1 MAHHRSAASLP
12 RFSEFTK
19 SKFTL
24 AARISSAQAA
34 DSPERKE
41 HLSNMSSTFAVT
53 QLATCVSPI
62 HDRCYALS
70 IQLRVFLLHPQHCCV
85 SSLQVSLNV
94 DVISFGLY
102 LQAKLREMA
111 RECVF
116 IFTLRSICLCR
127 AIKMRYGPEY
137 LSEAFWLAGMLIANL
152 RTG

>member
-24 AARISSAQAA
+24 AARISSAQAD

-70 IQLRVFLLHPQHCCV
+70 IQLRVFHLRRHCCV
-85 SSLQVSLNV
+85 SSLQVSLND

-116 IFTLRSICLCR
+116 IFTLRSIYLCR